1 MKIKLSSLLKKVF
14 LGSIAGIAS
23 TNTITAENRTIH
35 LNSNFDD
42 NKIMPLINKKADL
55 TKKLLLKRNS
65 SNVWFGMAHRSHRSH
80 SSHRSHYSSSSGG
93 SYTPSTTSYSSG
105 SSYTPSTSSSGSG
118 GSSSSY
124 NSGNSS
130 VSSSPQT
137 FKGATSSKYLKLGSR
152 TLIKGMS
159 GTDVTELINI
169 LLSKKY
175 LTSDSGQTHVSG
187 SYVYD
192 ETIED
197 TIKQFQSDNGLQ
209 SDGICGATTI
219 YYLKNL

>member
-1 MKIKLSSLLKKVF
+1 MKNKLSYLLNKVF

-23 TNTITAENRTIH
+23 TNTMNAENRTIH
-35 LNSNFDD
+35 LNSNFDE

-55 TKKLLLKRNS
+55 TRKLLLRRNS

-93 SYTPSTTSYSSG
+93 SYTPPNNSG
-105 SSYTPSTSSSGSG
+105 SSYRSGS
-118 GSSSSY
+118 SN

-130 VSSSPQT
+130 VSSSPKYFNGT
-137 FKGATSSKYLKLGSR
+137 TSAKSLKLGSR

-169 LLSKKY
+169 LLTKKY
-175 LTSDSGQTHVSG
+175 LSSSSGQKNVTG
-187 SYVYD
+187 SYTYD
-192 ETIED
+192 EIIED
-197 TIKQFQSDNGLQ
+197 AIKQFQSDNSLQ
-209 SDGICGATTI
+209 SDGICGASTI